1 MRNDEHIEESMF
13 PCGDHGEKLASLG
26 AQVTAL
32 KERGDERHC
41 TILRK
46 LDTIIVAGE
55 ETNGRLG
62 ALENWRSSVGSSLE
76 QTKKMADSIQNI
88 EIVQHERGGERRVWM
103 VIWGLVI
110 VLLGGATSAV
120 AGFAMHKI
128 WP

>member
-1 MRNDEHIEESMF
+1 MF

-76 QTKKMADSIQNI
+76 QTKKMAASIQNI